1 MLNRTSTLILG
12 MLMVGIFP
20 CGALFSKNKPSPVAV
35 SLEEYIHQAKT
46 SQPPLQTK
54 EGSLYTDTGYNS
66 DLFGDVKARHVNDIV
81 TIRVIEKMVAE
92 SSADSAT
99 NRKSATALGAANLFG
114 LENNN
119 PTFPFSKIVTTNT
132 DMSFKGDGATTR
144 SGTVSAYIS
153 ARVRDVLPN
162 GDLVIEGIKEIKVN
176 SERQMLSILGV
187 VRSKDVGPD
196 NVVLSTSI
204 ANMLVQIDGKGIVSD
219 NLNPGWLFK
228 ILTKIWPF

>member
-1 MLNRTSTLILG
+1 MWNRRSKLILA
-12 MLMVGIFP
+12 LLLVGSYSP
-20 CGALFSKNKPSPVAV
+20 GAFSAKNKPSPVAV
-35 SLEEYIHQAKT
+35 NLEEYIRQAKV

-66 DLFGDVKARHVNDIV
+66 DLFRDVKARHTNDIV
-81 TIRVIEKMVAE
+81 TIRVIEKTVAE

-99 NRKSATALGAANLFG
+99 NHKSSAALGAPNLFG
-114 LENNN
+114 LEGNN
-119 PTFPFSKIVTTNT
+119 PNFPFAKVVTASS
-132 DMSFKGDGATTR
+132 DMTFKGDGATSR

-176 SERQMLSILGV
+176 NERQILSILGV

-219 NLNPGWLFK
+219 NLNPGWLYK